1 MEFKIE
7 LLTKNI
13 NIAELDN
20 LMFNSDIIEA
30 NPIKRVKVNDKYTSV
45 KHSAK
50 YSVIFNDCDFEIQI
64 KYLTG
69 GILKISLIYEY
80 NKNKFLSAKKFEV
93 FYSKFKEFLGKNNL
107 KYSVIRNELSGYFA
121 QRLYPKFQKYEV
133 ALHRIFILALSPL
146 EDENVIKVVKEKTN
160 GKLDLA
166 QVHTI
171 SRIEKLQMAELHTF
185 IFDTNLNP
193 IENFESHFKNFQNKT
208 EIELRK
214 LIKSSLPVTIWE
226 RHLKKF
232 LPDDYNDILKNNHEQ
247 IRIYRNDVMHFHTI
261 SNKQYMKMSS
271 LISYA
276 IDELNALEENML
288 LNWDFNATR
297 RLVNDI
303 SASELFERI
312 GKLSKTI
319 TKTIGPAVEQFYV
332 NNDNLKSAIKSMADT
347 FQNIQLPK
355 IDPNLLIAFQNMSAS
370 LGKISLPN
378 PNPNDKSDDQD
389 DGKE

>member
-1 MEFKIE
+1 MYFKID
-7 LLTKNI
+7 LLTNNI
-13 NIAELDN
+13 SISELDN
-20 LMFNSDIIEA
+20 LILDSDILEV
-30 NPIKRVKVNDKYTSV
+30 NPIKRIKVNDKYVSV
-45 KHSAK
+45 SHSAK
-50 YSVIFNDCDFEIQI
+50 YSTVFDKRAFEIHV
-64 KYLTG
+64 KRLTG
-69 GILKISLIYEY
+69 ILLKITLILEY
-80 NKNKFLSAKKFEV
+80 KQDKFSSAKKFDI
-93 FYSKFKEFLGKNNL
+93 FYSKFREFLGKNHL
-107 KYSVIRNELSGYFA
+107 KYSVILNELSDYFT
-121 QRLYPKFQKYEV
+121 QKLYSKFQKYELV
-133 ALHRIFILALSPL
+133 LRRIFILALSPL
-146 EDENVIKVVKEKTN
+146 EDENIIKIVKEKTN

-166 QVHTI
+166 QVQTI
-171 SRIEKLQMAELHTF
+171 NRIEHLQIAELHSF
-185 IFDTNLNP
+185 IFELNLNP
-193 IENFESHFKNFQNKT
+193 IENLDSYFKNFQSKT

-226 RHLKKF
+226 RHFKKF
-232 LPDDYNDILKNNHEQ
+232 LPDDYNDILKDNHEQ

-276 IDELNALEENML
+276 IDELNSLEENML

-312 GKLSKTI
+312 GKLSKAI

-355 IDPNLLIAFQNMSAS
+355 IDPNLLIAFQNMSAN
-370 LGKISLPN
+370 LGKIGLQN
-378 PNPNDKSDDQD
+378 PDYEFGEQD
-389 DGKE
+389 DSEE

>member
-1 MEFKIE
+1 
-7 LLTKNI
+7 
-13 NIAELDN
+13 
-20 LMFNSDIIEA
+20 
-30 NPIKRVKVNDKYTSV
+30 
-45 KHSAK
+45 
-50 YSVIFNDCDFEIQI
+50 
-64 KYLTG
+64 
-69 GILKISLIYEY
+69 
-80 NKNKFLSAKKFEV
+80 
-93 FYSKFKEFLGKNNL
+93 
-107 KYSVIRNELSGYFA
+107 
-121 QRLYPKFQKYEV
+121 
-133 ALHRIFILALSPL
+133 
-146 EDENVIKVVKEKTN
+146 
-160 GKLDLA
+160 
-166 QVHTI
+166 
-171 SRIEKLQMAELHTF
+171 
-185 IFDTNLNP
+185 
-193 IENFESHFKNFQNKT
+193 
-208 EIELRK
+208 
-214 LIKSSLPVTIWE
+214 
-226 RHLKKF
+226 
-232 LPDDYNDILKNNHEQ
+232 
-247 IRIYRNDVMHFHTI
+247 MHFHTI